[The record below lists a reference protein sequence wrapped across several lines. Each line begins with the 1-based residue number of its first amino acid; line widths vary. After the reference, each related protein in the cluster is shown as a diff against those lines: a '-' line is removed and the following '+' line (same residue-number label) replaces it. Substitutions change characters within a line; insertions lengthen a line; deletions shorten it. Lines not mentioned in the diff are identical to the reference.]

1 MTRVEEARAERA
13 KEVYNN
19 MDPLG
24 LGVVTSFD
32 DLNNAVA
39 DFNAEAK
46 NEAIAEKVVAVK
58 GEVKAEV
65 KAELKVEL
73 KDDVKSEV
81 IQDMENRFS
90 ELSAQLAEQKQEQ
103 RGSLEIDGDDTL
115 HSIGDLQIVEEAYEK
130 ERLARAVKE
139 VLPEAMVQQQP
150 EKQQQAEPEA
160 KKVNPVRKFLLWLR
174 IKIKNNFI
182 FKMFVDALV
191 SLLIMFLIYEGIYL
205 FMDFNAHKDSYNF
218 ISSFSTSIDV
228 LKGYLG
234 NLYDFLQ
241 KQMK

>member
-39 DFNAEAK
+39 DFNEDAK
-46 NEAIAEKVVAVK
+46 NEVIAEKVVAVK

-139 VLPEAMVQQQP
+139 VLPETMVQQQP
-150 EKQQQAEPEA
+150 QMQQAEQEV

-191 SLLIMFLIYEGIYL
+191 SALVMFVIYEGIYL

-218 ISSFSTSIDV
+218 ISSFLTSIDV

>member
-32 DLNNAVA
+32 DLNNAVT

-81 IQDMENRFS
+81 IQDMETRFN
-90 ELSAQLAEQKQEQ
+90 ELTAHLAEQKQEQ

-139 VLPEAMVQQQP
+139 VLPETMVQQQP
-150 EKQQQAEPEA
+150 EPEA
-160 KKVNPVRKFLLWLR
+160 KKVNPIRKFFLWLR

-191 SLLIMFLIYEGIYL
+191 SALVMFVIYEGIYL
-205 FMDFNAHKDSYNF
+205 FMDFNAHNDSYNF
-218 ISSFSTSIDV
+218 ISSFLTSIDV

-234 NLYDFLQ
+234 NLYEFLQ